1 MRNTTQRTDR
11 GTTAPPPPRAYRRDV
26 DGLRGLAIALVVIF
40 HVFVG
45 RVSSG
50 VDVFLL
56 IGGVFFFGP
65 QIRNA
70 LNPAGQTLVQSVS
83 RLMRRL
89 YPALLTV

>member
-1 MRNTTQRTDR
+1 MQGLSLLASSTSTRLGGGRR
-11 GTTAPPPPRAYRRDV
+11 GGYRPDI

-56 IGGVFFFGP
+56 VGG
-65 QIRNA
+65 I
-70 LNPAGQTLVQSVS
+70 
-83 RLMRRL
+83 
-89 YPALLTV
+89 